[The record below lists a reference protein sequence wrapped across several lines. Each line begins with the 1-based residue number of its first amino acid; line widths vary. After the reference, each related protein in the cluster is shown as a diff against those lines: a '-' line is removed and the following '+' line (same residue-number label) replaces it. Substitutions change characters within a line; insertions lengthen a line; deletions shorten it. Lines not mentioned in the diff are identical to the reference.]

1 MRLSRIRIFYVFQ
14 LEKEKTGE
22 GKHLLEKRV
31 PFPCSVSTA
40 RPIPSSPKP
49 PNIIEYLLAVS
60 GKMKNHRKAIA
71 LEPLWQLHKK
81 SSRNIPGTF
90 FHNRNSCRITSP
102 PANILRVGVRGR
114 ELFEKSSLPRF
125 VFLLQQ
131 AFGNVNDMIDGE
143 PEVLE
148 QHVAGGGLAKAGHAD
163 HRAVEPHVLPP
174 TVHGGSFDRHAR
186 THGAG

>member
-1 MRLSRIRIFYVFQ
+1 MLTKILMRFSRIRIFYVFQ

-22 GKHLLEKRV
+22 RKHLLEKRV
-31 PFPCSVSTA
+31 PFPCSASTA

-102 PANILRVGVRGR
+102 P
-114 ELFEKSSLPRF
+114 
-125 VFLLQQ
+125 
-131 AFGNVNDMIDGE
+131 
-143 PEVLE
+143 
-148 QHVAGGGLAKAGHAD
+148 
-163 HRAVEPHVLPP
+163 
-174 TVHGGSFDRHAR
+174 
-186 THGAG
+186 

>member
-1 MRLSRIRIFYVFQ
+1 MLTKILMRLSRIRIFYVFQ

-114 ELFEKSSLPRF
+114 ALFIKRTLPRF
-125 VFLLQQ
+125 SLPLEGWP
-131 AFGNVNDMIDGE
+131 FGGVSGRRDVYASTRKKNSGAND
-143 PEVLE
+143 
-148 QHVAGGGLAKAGHAD
+148 A
-163 HRAVEPHVLPP
+163 
-174 TVHGGSFDRHAR
+174 
-186 THGAG
+186 

>member
-1 MRLSRIRIFYVFQ
+1 MLTKILMRFFRIRIFYVFQ

-31 PFPCSVSTA
+31 TFPCSASTA

-60 GKMKNHRKAIA
+60 GKMKNYRKAIA
-71 LEPLWQLHKK
+71 LDPLWQLHKK

-90 FHNRNSCRITSP
+90 FHNRNSCRMTSP

-114 ELFEKSSLPRF
+114 ELFTKSSLPR
-125 VFLLQQ
+125 VTPSPYLLRW
-131 AFGNVNDMIDGE
+131 AAISSRYSG
-143 PEVLE
+143 
-148 QHVAGGGLAKAGHAD
+148 
-163 HRAVEPHVLPP
+163 
-174 TVHGGSFDRHAR
+174 R
-186 THGAG
+186 TSKPNSMALSAYSAALS

>member
-1 MRLSRIRIFYVFQ
+1 MRFSRIRIFYVFQ

-71 LEPLWQLHKK
+71 LEPLWQL
-81 SSRNIPGTF
+81 
-90 FHNRNSCRITSP
+90 
-102 PANILRVGVRGR
+102 
-114 ELFEKSSLPRF
+114 
-125 VFLLQQ
+125 
-131 AFGNVNDMIDGE
+131 
-143 PEVLE
+143 
-148 QHVAGGGLAKAGHAD
+148 
-163 HRAVEPHVLPP
+163 
-174 TVHGGSFDRHAR
+174 
-186 THGAG
+186 

>member
-1 MRLSRIRIFYVFQ
+1 MRFSRIRIFYVFQ

-90 FHNRNSCRITSP
+90 FHNRNSCRIASP
-102 PANILRVGVRGR
+102 PVNILRVGVRGR
-114 ELFEKSSLPRF
+114 ERFVKSSPPPPPPP
-125 VFLLQQ
+125 VTPSPYLLRW
-131 AFGNVNDMIDGE
+131 AAISSRYSG
-143 PEVLE
+143 
-148 QHVAGGGLAKAGHAD
+148 
-163 HRAVEPHVLPP
+163 
-174 TVHGGSFDRHAR
+174 R
-186 THGAG
+186 TSKPNSMALSAYSAALS

>member
-1 MRLSRIRIFYVFQ
+1 MLTKILMRFFRIRIFYVFQ

-31 PFPCSVSTA
+31 PFPCSASTA

-60 GKMKNHRKAIA
+60 GKMKNYRKAIA
-71 LEPLWQLHKK
+71 LDPLWQLHKK

-102 PANILRVGVRGR
+102 PVNIFAGEGPG
-114 ELFEKSSLPRF
+114 EG
-125 VFLLQQ
+125 
-131 AFGNVNDMIDGE
+131 AFY
-143 PEVLE
+143 
-148 QHVAGGGLAKAGHAD
+148 KK
-163 HRAVEPHVLPP
+163 LPP
-174 TVHGGSFDRHAR
+174 PVTPSPYLLRWAAISSRYSGR
-186 THGAG
+186 TSKPNSMALSAYSAALS

>member
-1 MRLSRIRIFYVFQ
+1 MRFSRIRIFYVFQ

-31 PFPCSVSTA
+31 PFPCSASTA

-60 GKMKNHRKAIA
+60 GKMKNYRKAIA

-90 FHNRNSCRITSP
+90 FHNRNSCRMTSP
-102 PANILRVGVRGR
+102 PVNIFAGEGPGEGALPYLLRWAAISSRYSGR
-114 ELFEKSSLPRF
+114 TSKPNSMALSAYSAAL
-125 VFLLQQ
+125 
-131 AFGNVNDMIDGE
+131 
-143 PEVLE
+143 
-148 QHVAGGGLAKAGHAD
+148 
-163 HRAVEPHVLPP
+163 
-174 TVHGGSFDRHAR
+174 S
-186 THGAG
+186 

>member
-1 MRLSRIRIFYVFQ
+1 MRFSRIRIFYVFQ

-90 FHNRNSCRITSP
+90 FHNRNSCRIASP
-102 PANILRVGVRGR
+102 PVNILRVGVRGR
-114 ELFEKSSLPRF
+114 ELCLTCCDGRRF
-125 VFLLQQ
+125 LQDIRGAHQ
-131 AFGNVNDMIDGE
+131 SRIRWPCRHIRRPCRNRPFQTTRGTDCSTRARIRAAFQW
-143 PEVLE
+143 PF
-148 QHVAGGGLAKAGHAD
+148 
-163 HRAVEPHVLPP
+163 R
-174 TVHGGSFDRHAR
+174 
-186 THGAG
+186 